1 MPTTWKNLVPPRHGW
16 VRLFT
21 SFSTYV
27 LVASGLATCVGKAL
41 AVAEMDDIGH
51 PLLLLAWALT
61 SDGLVYFGAAALL
74 ALMESRLRRAWILTI
89 PLALGG
95 AITATL
101 NTGYL
106 IITGEQASW
115 EAFTELFA
123 RFQDVTDITG
133 EGVTT
138 EVILRIIGGFLIGV
152 GLPLILRWELRRR
165 RWDFDR
171 RVHGRARMLCAAWLA
186 FAAFVVMLV
195 TPRPE
200 SVKARNLGKNALLS
214 TIRTAMAQM
223 DRGSFKGYKPVR
235 LVSSTTVDKVAERQG
250 PPNVLVVVL
259 ESTRYDKTGLSGN
272 EEVASTPNLE
282 ALAAEG
288 MVAHRAR
295 AVLPHTTKSLFSI
308 LCGRFPTMQKKVV
321 EVSSD
326 VRIQCLPKI
335 LDEAGYATA
344 FFQSSWGTF
353 EWRPRLVHR
362 LGFEHFEAFE
372 DIRGQS
378 LGYLASDDESLVRPF
393 GKWLREV
400 VGVEQRPF
408 FATLLTSATHHP
420 YRLSRKANKI
430 AKKEKLPSKTNEER
444 YLRLIEAEDRMLG
457 GLLRELEKQGLRDNT
472 YVVVLGDH
480 GEGFGD
486 KGVKQ
491 HDNNYYEEGLR
502 VPLVIAGPKI
512 EEHYEVPGN
521 ASLIDVTPTLL
532 SLLDIPVD
540 DAAKAE
546 LGGYDLLSPTFP
558 GDQPRWFSC
567 WFELRCRGFVVGDR
581 KVVYEPQVD
590 EAWYYD
596 LKADPEENRP
606 IALTR
611 ELEGY
616 LKTLQTTLKA
626 FRARKWKLKWGHVA
640 YGEWIC
646 NKNDRYCRHPKA
658 KKDKYRPK
666 DADKDEAEGDKAKDA
681 KDAKA
686 EGAKGDKAKAKGD
699 DGKKAV
705 TGPKM
710 KLDASDMAKAAKR
723 GKTAAPG
730 GKEEADVEVEA
741 EATPP
746 EVTQEFP
753 GDPPLREPQSPS
765 TKG

>member
-1 MPTTWKNLVPPRHGW
+1 M
-16 VRLFT
+16 
-21 SFSTYV
+21 
-27 LVASGLATCVGKAL
+27 LVASALATCVGKAL
-41 AVAEMDDIGH
+41 AVAAMGDIRH

-61 SDGLVYFGAAALL
+61 SDGLIYFGVAALL
-74 ALMESRLRRAWILTI
+74 ALMESRLRRAWILTV

-133 EGVTT
+133 EGITT
-138 EVILRIIGGFLIGV
+138 AVLMRIVGGILVGV
-152 GLPLILRWELRRR
+152 GLPLVLRWELRRR

-186 FAAFVVMLV
+186 LAAFIVMLV

-200 SVKARNLGKNALLS
+200 SVMARNLGKNALVS
-214 TIRTAMAQM
+214 TVRTGMARM
-223 DRGSFKGYKPVR
+223 DRGSFTGYKPVR
-235 LVSSTTVDKVAERQG
+235 LVSSRTLDRVAERETQ
-250 PPNVLVVVL
+250 PNVLVVVL
-259 ESTRYDKTGLSGN
+259 ESTRYDKTSLSGN
-272 EEVASTPNLE
+272 EETASTPNLE

-288 MVAHRAR
+288 LVAHRAR

-335 LDEAGYATA
+335 LDELGYATA

-362 LGFEHFEAFE
+362 LGFEHFMAYE

-393 GKWLREV
+393 GKWMREV
-400 VGVEQRPF
+400 VKIENRPF

-457 GLLRELEKQGLRDNT
+457 GLLEELDKAGLRDNT

-502 VPLVIAGPKI
+502 VPLVIAGPAI

-532 SLLDIPVD
+532 GLLGIEV
-540 DAAKAE
+540 DAAAKGE
-546 LGGYDLLSPTFP
+546 LGGYDLLSPDFP

-596 LKADPEENRP
+596 LEADPEENKP

-611 ELEGY
+611 ELERS
-616 LKTLQTTLKA
+616 LAALQSTLKR
-626 FRARKWKLKWGHVA
+626 FRARSWKLEWGHVA

-646 NKNDRYCRHPKA
+646 PKDDRYCRHPKA
-658 KKDKYRPK
+658 KKEKYRPEEK
-666 DADKDEAEGDKAKDA
+666 PENAAKAGEAAAKGEEAADKGEDG
-681 KDAKA
+681 
-686 EGAKGDKAKAKGD
+686 AKAKG
-699 DGKKAV
+699 KEPV
-705 TGPKM
+705 IGPKL
-710 KLDASDMAKAAKR
+710 KLDASDIAKAAKR
-723 GKTAAPG
+723 GKGGAAPTNKGGAAPG
-730 GKEEADVEVEA
+730 GKEEAEADAEA
-741 EATPP
+741 EAEAASPSTM
-746 EVTQEFP
+746 QEFP
-753 GDPPLREPQSPS
+753 GDPPLREPKSPS
-765 TKG
+765 AKG